1 MSGATAAPG
10 GKRRPRRAL
19 TPPSSRPRSHPP
31 TPPPTPP
38 TPSRWTVRNSARLT
52 AGGNAVVRSDTSSP
66 STTIVPDVVCGWYS
80 PAAHTRDTPVTM
92 AAPPVALTRRSP
104 TAMAAAAT
112 SRSLV
117 TT

>member
-31 TPPPTPP
+31 TPPPPP
-38 TPSRWTVRNSARLT
+38 TPSRWTVCNSARLT

-66 STTIVPDVVCGWYS
+66 STTNVPDVVCGWYR